1 MINLP
6 HIKQNRTVDADGE
19 NNTIDQLS
27 LLEPH
32 VQNLVVNGAVM
43 AEITDYRAPYMP
55 RRMPKAMSNKGFSH
69 INNIAKTD
77 RCPYGTTTIY
87 KAIKDGR
94 IKPEFVKP
102 GTPANRHK
110 RIHVEEAVK
119 ALKKTVKFTK
129 NNKSKIKIK
138 SSRRAEFAFISEER
152 FIRECK
158 KLGTDEVLDRLIKA
172 DKQNINEN

>member
-1 MINLP
+1 MIILP
-6 HIKQNRTVDADGE
+6 HINQDRTVNEDGG
-19 NNTIDQLS
+19 NSALNQLS
-27 LLEPH
+27 LLEPE
-32 VQNLVVNGAVM
+32 VQNVIVNGAIM
-43 AEITDYRAPYMP
+43 AEITDYSPTQTQP
-55 RRMPKAMSNKGFSH
+55 RWTKSMSNKGFSH

-77 RCPYGTTTIY
+77 RCPYGATTIY

-129 NNKSKIKIK
+129 NKKSKIRIK

-152 FIRECK
+152 FVEECK
-158 KLGTDEVLDRLIKA
+158 RLGTDEVLNRLIKA